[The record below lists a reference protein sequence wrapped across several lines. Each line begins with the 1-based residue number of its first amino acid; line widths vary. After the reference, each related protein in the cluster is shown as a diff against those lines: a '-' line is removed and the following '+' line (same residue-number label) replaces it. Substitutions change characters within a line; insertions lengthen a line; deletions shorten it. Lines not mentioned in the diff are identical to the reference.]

1 MTSSNSQKTL
11 NPEQN
16 PLFLSARN
24 YRIFLIL
31 LFCAILGY
39 LGLTF
44 WVGWEEMRQ
53 AIIKIDVSGL
63 LIALSLTLLSLS
75 IRFAR
80 WQWYLYILNIHVH
93 WFSSLRIY
101 IGGLALTATP
111 GKAGELIRSIFLKR
125 YHVNYTKSFAIFFS
139 DRFTDLVAVLL
150 LAAIG
155 IWANEAARPVAI
167 FLVIAVITVLFMIRY
182 PQIYTRFTEVLAPLL
197 PGQKLAELLR
207 RSANIIDHCRELFQW
222 PVFLGCI
229 TLSALAWTLEAVNL
243 FMIVILLGAK
253 IGFATILF
261 IYAFS
266 KLVGAISMIPGGL
279 GSTEATLIALL
290 IINNVD
296 ETTAISCAIFLRL
309 TTFWFVCSLGALAM
323 PRR

>member
-1 MTSSNSQKTL
+1 MTPSDSQQTPP
-11 NPEQN
+11 PEQSQ
-16 PLFLSARN
+16 PFLSARN
-24 YRIFLIL
+24 YRIFLLL

-53 AIIKIDVSGL
+53 AVVKIDISGL
-63 LIALSLTLLSLS
+63 LAALSLTLLSLA

-80 WQWYLYILNIHVH
+80 WQWYLYILNIQVH

-111 GKAGELIRSIFLKR
+111 GKAGELIRSVFLKR
-125 YHVNYTKSFAIFFS
+125 YHVSYTKSFAIFFS

-150 LAAIG
+150 LAAVG

-167 FLVIAVITVLFMIRY
+167 FLVSAVIAVLFMIRY
-182 PQIYTRFTEVLAPLL
+182 PQIYTRFTEIIAPLL

-207 RSANIIDHCRELFQW
+207 RSANIIDHCRELFQL
-222 PVFLGCI
+222 PVFLGNI
-229 TLSALAWTLEAVNL
+229 ILSAMAWTLEAVNL
-243 FMIVILLGAK
+243 FMIATLLGAE
-253 IGFATILF
+253 IDFSVILF

-290 IINNVD
+290 MINNVD
-296 ETTAISCAIFLRL
+296 EVTAISCAIFLRL

-323 PRR
+323 PKR